1 MASEKTIESKKPLDR
16 RYLFLPLIVIILR
29 WGMRVLHKSGVV
41 AVAVG
46 ARGDPPPPPFSISK
60 AVRWGR
66 ATDKEEGEEEEEEK
80 QRERETCESTLAR
93 CVCGRVRYAL
103 ARLHT
108 SPQSLD
114 SSLPV
119 HTSPFSR
126 VYSQSD
132 RGRCEKGTDP
142 RHNYIGGDI
151 EDTSTSTLS
160 RKEGESAATGD
171 CGNSSGRL

>member
-46 ARGDPPPPPFSISK
+46 ARGDPPSLPSRFRKPSDGGEQPI
-60 AVRWGR
+60 
-66 ATDKEEGEEEEEEK
+66 EEEEEEEK